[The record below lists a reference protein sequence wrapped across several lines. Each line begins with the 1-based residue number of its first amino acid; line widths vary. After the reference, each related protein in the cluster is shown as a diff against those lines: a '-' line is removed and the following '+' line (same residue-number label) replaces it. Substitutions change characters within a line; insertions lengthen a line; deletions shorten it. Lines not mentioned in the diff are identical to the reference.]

1 MTDKELKR
9 LTELCK
15 NENEYW
21 KKGMLVAGI
30 DEVGRGPLAG
40 PCVAAAVIMPPEPL
54 IEGVND
60 SKKVSEKKRQTV
72 YEKIIDTALA
82 VGIGIVDNTVI
93 DEINILQA
101 AKRAFAI
108 AYSKLE
114 VKPDYV
120 FCDKIGGIDI
130 EAPYQEFVGGDRLSY
145 CVAAA
150 SIVAKV
156 TRDEMMI
163 KYDEAFPAYKFAKN
177 KGYGTQEHRQVLIEN
192 GICEIHRMSF
202 LKKILP

>member
-15 NENEYW
+15 NEKEYW
-21 KKGMLVAGI
+21 DNDMLVAGI

-54 IEGVND
+54 IEGIND

-72 YEKIIDTALA
+72 YERIMDTALA
-82 VGIGIVDNTVI
+82 VGIGIVDNTII

-108 AYSKLE
+108 AYGNLE

-120 FCDKIGGIDI
+120 FCDRIGGIDI
-130 EAPYQEFVGGDRLSY
+130 EAPYEEFVGGDRLSY

-177 KGYGTQEHRQVLIEN
+177 KGYGTPEHRQVLIEN

>member
-1 MTDKELKR
+1 
-9 LTELCK
+9 
-15 NENEYW
+15 
-21 KKGMLVAGI
+21 MLVAGI

-72 YEKIIDTALA
+72 YERIMDTALA

-130 EAPYQEFVGGDRLSY
+130 EAPYEEFVGGDRLSY

-177 KGYGTQEHRQVLIEN
+177 KGYGTPEHRQVLIEN

>member
-15 NENEYW
+15 NEKEYW
-21 KKGMLVAGI
+21 DKGMLVAGI

-72 YEKIIDTALA
+72 YERIMDTALA
-82 VGIGIVDNTVI
+82 VGIGIVDSTVI

-108 AYSKLE
+108 AYSNLE

-130 EAPYQEFVGGDRLSY
+130 EAPYEEFVGGDRLSY

-177 KGYGTQEHRQVLIEN
+177 KGYGTPEHRQVLIEN

>member
-1 MTDKELKR
+1 MTDKEQKR
-9 LTELCK
+9 LTELCR
-15 NENEYW
+15 NEREYW
-21 KKGMLVAGI
+21 KKGMHVAGI

-54 IEGVND
+54 VEGVND
-60 SKKVSEKKRQTV
+60 SKKVSEKKRQAV
-72 YEKIIDTALA
+72 YENIMDTAIA
-82 VGIGIVDNTVI
+82 VGVGIVDNTVI

-101 AKRAFAI
+101 AKRAFAT
-108 AYSKLE
+108 AYDNLK
-114 VKPDYV
+114 VKPNFV

-130 EAPYQEFVGGDRLSY
+130 EAPYKEFVGGDRLSY

-163 KYDEAFPAYKFAKN
+163 KYDETFPAYKFAKN
-177 KGYGTQEHRQVLIEN
+177 KGYGTPEHRQVIIKN